1 MKWLVT
7 IQLCHGY
14 NKLYWRCQRW
24 KIPANSL
31 NYYGSNGCTK
41 FYTVSQMNQV
51 QHLDFVNPSL
61 THNNYCV
68 AVLLVLPKPRKML
81 SLVILLESKCVMCP
95 LKFVTVQPRAIRLS
109 AHNMC
114 VCDASE
120 HVLLSI
126 ECRKKRISK
135 PTHKNARTHTHT
147 LGERHWPLTF
157 SLLAT
162 QTICVCLSLIRF
174 GLFLKHIPTLCCCC
188 FLR

>member
-1 MKWLVT
+1 MVT
-7 IQLCHGY
+7 TSCIGVVNGGKSQQIRLIIMAQMDAL
-14 NKLYWRCQRW
+14 NFTPFRRCV
-24 KIPANSL
+24 
-31 NYYGSNGCTK
+31 
-41 FYTVSQMNQV
+41 VSFIEMNQI
-51 QHLDFVNPSL
+51 QRLDFVNPSL

-68 AVLLVLPKPRKML
+68 AVLLVLHKPRKML

-95 LKFVTVQPRAIRLS
+95 LIFVTVQPRAIRLS

-114 VCDASE
+114 VCDTSE

-162 QTICVCLSLIRF
+162 QTICVCLPLIRF